1 MHAETSCPCLAQ
13 RQGACRASGHDG
25 PRGQVDDLL
34 LRRQARPNVEAFA
47 GGVFDGSPGVVARRS
62 SASSFFRVRARICS
76 KRRCTA
82 LESDGVNRDL
92 RAMLPRTVA
101 RPFPASN
108 RTRVLDR
115 GMVWGETGPRMV
127 PQPNSVQPRQPL
139 PCQTNG
145 PSHDRDARAGGLRA
159 TSPRAR
165 AADAGRGTAHAQR
178 LPTGGGVPVW
188 QHLRSLDHAGGE
200 AAGPGAPAG
209 AHVGLRGRATR

>member
-1 MHAETSCPCLAQ
+1 
-13 RQGACRASGHDG
+13 
-25 PRGQVDDLL
+25 
-34 LRRQARPNVEAFA
+34 
-47 GGVFDGSPGVVARRS
+47 
-62 SASSFFRVRARICS
+62 
-76 KRRCTA
+76 
-82 LESDGVNRDL
+82 VNRDL

-115 GMVWGETGPRMV
+115 GMVWGETGPKMV

-165 AADAGRGTAHAQR
+165 AANAGRGTEEKLLDPALQR
-178 LPTGGGVPVW
+178 VRMW
-188 QHLRSLDHAGGE
+188 D
-200 AAGPGAPAG
+200 
-209 AHVGLRGRATR
+209 